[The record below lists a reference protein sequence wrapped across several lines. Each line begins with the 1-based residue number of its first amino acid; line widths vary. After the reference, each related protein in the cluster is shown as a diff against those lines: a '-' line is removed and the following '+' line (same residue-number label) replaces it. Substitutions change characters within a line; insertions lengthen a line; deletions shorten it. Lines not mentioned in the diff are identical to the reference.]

1 MKIKAM
7 IVILYKLGVLNKSQ
21 YKLAQK
27 MLGNLMNV
35 TIKEYWED
43 IEEDVEKAKTEYVF
57 DPKEENPKMKWEKFK
72 EWFV

>member
-57 DPKEENPKMKWEKFK
+57 DSKEEKPKTKWEKFK

>member
-57 DPKEENPKMKWEKFK
+57 DPKEENPKTKWEKFK